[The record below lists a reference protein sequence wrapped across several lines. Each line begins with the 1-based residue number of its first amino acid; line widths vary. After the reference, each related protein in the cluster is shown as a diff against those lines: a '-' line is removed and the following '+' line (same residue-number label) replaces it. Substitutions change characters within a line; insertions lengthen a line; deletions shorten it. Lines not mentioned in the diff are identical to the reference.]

1 MPKIVSV
8 YPDAQSKI
16 AQGIEFSVRA
26 IRSAFGP
33 RGGSILFHR
42 APAPPE
48 ILCDGLSIARAV
60 IATHPAAR
68 AGSLILKEAL
78 FELDRASGDG
88 TSTLA
93 LIADEIMRGAKT
105 AIRIGHDPGALASA
119 LQRGA
124 AMAKAENA
132 LHSIRYYQPEHAR
145 AIVHTAAMGE
155 RQLTDAIARLS
166 EELGADSLITV
177 KEGFGH
183 NITTRTLPG
192 MSLPATHVS
201 ELLRGDEPGVADV
214 ADVYDNPA
222 VMLVD
227 QNIEEFGK
235 LAPALEGFSRAGKS
249 LIIFCRGLSGPALA
263 TLIVNV
269 RENGLKA
276 SAIAVPESG
285 SRVFDM
291 LSDLAVLTGAGI
303 VARQTGY
310 SLERFRP
317 YMLGRLDRV
326 EIRSHTSLLFG
337 TAPDPGKFE
346 SRREELRAQIK
357 RNATLSLD
365 KERLEMRLAR
375 LSGGIGE
382 IFMAA
387 PGAPEQKRLINLAR
401 RAVNALAA
409 AQRSGV
415 VAGGGAA
422 YRISATCFANNHADT
437 DTERAAFQLLA
448 RALAVPENTLAASL
462 GPTNGRLGM
471 RTQNQNG
478 HPHCVLD
485 LHSAKT
491 VDAFQCGLLDPAEL
505 VCEVISRAVSMCTA
519 LIRAGV
525 CLADH

>member
-16 AQGIEFSVRA
+16 AEGIEFSVRA

-132 LHSIRYYQPEHAR
+132 NHSIKYCQPEHAR

-214 ADVYDNPA
+214 YNNPS

-303 VARQTGY
+303 VAKQTGY

-317 YMLGRLDRV
+317 WMLGRLDRV
-326 EIRSHTSLLFG
+326 EIRSNISLLFG
-337 TAPDPGKFE
+337 AAPDRRKLE
-346 SRREELRAQIK
+346 SQRAELRAQIK

-365 KERLEMRLAR
+365 KERLKMRLAR

-382 IFMAA
+382 IFVAA
-387 PGAPEQKRLINLAR
+387 PGAPEQKRLITLAHK
-401 RAVNALAA
+401 AVNALAA

-422 YRISATCFANNHADT
+422 YRISATCLADNRADT

-462 GPTNGRLGM
+462 DPTNGRLGM